1 MGKRKSLRNHKLYK
15 MKGCSKKTCK
25 NHKKY
30 LGGSTGADVNLAYTG
45 NSIKTIPNP
54 FLAYTGKGGANS
66 TNLGNTNVN
75 GAYPSTGPPVGGFNF
90 LNPQNTQ
97 RGGGCGCGA
106 PLMSGGTCSS
116 CQLGFMAR
124 GGSGSHRADCKC
136 SSCKKNMTGGL
147 GNNGIPYPNGLTGSA
162 WTSSTGGWPG
172 VDNVSGNRNYLE
184 LNNYQNDVRNSIISP
199 GANPPFLGGRKTK
212 HNNRRKQKGGTL
224 SNFFS
229 QDLINLGRQFQYGL
243 GSAYNGL
250 AGYQAPVNPLPWKGQ
265 LPSTLNLST
274 VKATLI

>member
-25 NHKKY
+25 SHKKY

-45 NSIKTIPNP
+45 NSIKTVANP
-54 FLAYTGKGGANS
+54 FLAYTGKGGTTS
-66 TNLGNTNVN
+66 LENVN
-75 GAYPSTGPPVGGFNF
+75 GAKPMYPSTGPPPGGFNF

-97 RGGGCGCGA
+97 RGGSCGCGA
-106 PLMSGGTCSS
+106 PLMSGGNCSS
-116 CQLGFMAR
+116 CQLGFMTR
-124 GGSGSHRADCKC
+124 GGASHRANCKC
-136 SSCKKNMTGGL
+136 SLCKKNMTGGL
-147 GNNGIPYPNGLTGSA
+147 GNNGIPYPNGLTGQS
-162 WTSSTGGWPG
+162 WSPSTQGWPG
-172 VDNVSGNRNYLE
+172 VDNISGNRNYLE
-184 LNNYQNDVRNSIISP
+184 LNKYHNDVPTSIINT

-212 HNNRRKQKGGTL
+212 RNNRRKQKGGTL

-229 QDLINLGRQFQYGL
+229 EDLINLGRQFQYGL